1 MPSGFNLTSEVADIV
16 TAVLATGSPTNI
28 TVPAGV
34 KSVVVKSVAAAA
46 SKIWARQSTSSG
58 SAPANAATIATT
70 ADMVN
75 VNAINTLDIPR
86 LLQPNLALYT
96 DTAQTVELWYYHA
109 SKTPDN
115 DGSDSTTWSRSFLP
129 TLLTTAA
136 AT

>member
-1 MPSGFNLTSEVADIV
+1 MPSSFNLSREVADIV

-34 KSVVVKSVAAAA
+34 KSVMIKSTAAAA
-46 SKIWARQSTSSG
+46 SKIWARQSASSG

-75 VNAINTLDIPR
+75 ANAINTLDLPR

-109 SKTPDN
+109 NKTPAN
-115 DGSDSTTWSRSFLP
+115 DGSDSTTWSWTVLP
-129 TLLTTAA
+129 TVLTTAA

>member
-46 SKIWARQSTSSG
+46 SKIWARQSASSG

-109 SKTPDN
+109 NKTPAN